1 MRVTRLRPRDPT
13 ETGLQGGEFGALC
26 TTGVSRWIISIGL
39 AAVPTVFNL
48 WVTPT
53 VGPALFL
60 SWVPAIM
67 LAGFLAG
74 LAPGLLVLALSIFTI
89 NYLWTEPT
97 WSLSIARRSDWLALL
112 LCSLAGIAV
121 LGLSI
126 AARVLLLRS
135 RSMRKRLYD
144 TLTVAQETQEQLR
157 EADRRKDE
165 FLATLAH
172 ELRNPMAP
180 IRYAAATLKPGMPE
194 AALQQ
199 ARAVIERQSVQMTRL
214 LDDLLDMS
222 RITRNVIE
230 LKRSRVDLDNLIKEV
245 VELATPLLSEL
256 RHRLLLTL
264 PPEPPIVF
272 GDPTRLLQIFGNLL
286 DNAAKY
292 TPPGGLIE
300 VCVQTRP
307 GRAIVGVKDNGIGLS
322 AEMLPRVFELF
333 SRLHK
338 SLKTSG
344 LGIGL
349 TVVKRLVEL
358 HGGGIE
364 VASAGLGR
372 GAEFIVQLPLAAA
385 AQQPGPGEVLR
396 RDNVVSLFNSERP
409 ILIVDDNQDAT
420 EALATL
426 LRYHGYPVRVAFS
439 GEAALRAVDEARPA
453 VILLDIGLP
462 DVSGTDVARH
472 VRNRADGDKVRIIAI
487 TGWGQEVDRSR
498 TRAAGIDWHLVKP
511 VDPDELLALLAAD
524 AAATIGAPARAG
536 SF

>member
-1 MRVTRLRPRDPT
+1 M
-13 ETGLQGGEFGALC
+13 GAA
-26 TTGVSRWIISIGL
+26 RWIIAVGF

-48 WVTPT
+48 WVAPT
-53 VGPALFL
+53 IGGPVLFL
-60 SWVPAIM
+60 SYVPAIM

-74 LAPGLLVLALSIFTI
+74 LASGLAVLALSILTVS
-89 NYLWTEPT
+89 YLWTAPA
-97 WSLSIARRSDWLALL
+97 WSLAIAQRSDWLALL
-112 LCSLAGIAV
+112 LCSLAGVGV
-121 LGLSI
+121 LGLSVT
-126 AARVLLLRS
+126 ARVLLVRS
-135 RSMRKRLYD
+135 RGMRKRLYD
-144 TLTVAQETQEQLR
+144 TLTVAQETEERLR

-180 IRYAAATLKPGMPE
+180 IRYAAATLKSGMPE
-194 AALQQ
+194 TTLQH
-199 ARAVIERQSVQMTRL
+199 ARGVIERQSAQMTRL

-222 RITRNVIE
+222 RITRDAIE
-230 LKRSRVDLDNLIKEV
+230 LKRSRVDLDDLIKEV
-245 VELATPLLSEL
+245 AELATPLLGEL

-272 GDPTRLLQIFGNLL
+272 GDPTRLLQVFGNLL

-307 GRAIVGVKDNGIGLS
+307 GRAVVRIKDNGIGLS
-322 AEMLPRVFELF
+322 AEMLPRVFDLF

-358 HGGGIE
+358 HGGRIE

-372 GAEFIVQLPLAAA
+372 GAEFTVRLPLAAG
-385 AQQPGPGEVLR
+385 AQQSGRGEVSQ
-396 RDNVVSLFNSERP
+396 RDNVVSLFNSEHP
-409 ILIVDDNQDAT
+409 VLIVDDNQDAT

-426 LRYHGYPVRVAFS
+426 LRYHGYPVTVALN
-439 GEAALRAVDEARPA
+439 GEAALRAIEEVRPA

-462 DVSGTDVARH
+462 DMSGTDVARH

-487 TGWGQEVDRSR
+487 TGWGQEVDRTR

-511 VDPDELLALLAAD
+511 VDPDELLALLATD
-524 AAATIGAPARAG
+524 ASSKIGAPACAG